1 MICSLSELTQKE
13 IIDITDGTKIGFVDD
28 VEMDLENSA
37 VTSLVVYG
45 RPRFFGLLGRD
56 DDMIIRCDEISV
68 VGKDTILIKPQKPSV
83 INKKTSFSMESLCK

>member
-1 MICSLSELTQKE
+1 MICSLSELKQKE
-13 IIDITDGTKIGFVDD
+13 ILDITDGTKIGFVDD

-83 INKKTSFSMESLCK
+83 ITKKASFSMESLCK

>member
-1 MICSLSELTQKE
+1 MICSLSELKQKE

-28 VEMDLENSA
+28 VEMDLENSI

-68 VGKDTILIKPQKPSV
+68 VGKDTILIKPQKPRV
-83 INKKTSFSMESLCK
+83 NTKKTSFSMESLCK